1 MASEAASEHEFEE
14 HTGEVRV
21 RLRARS
27 LPELYAEA
35 GRALN
40 DLMAEAQPTA
50 DGQPE
55 HVVVRAA
62 DREGLLAEFIN
73 ELIFRSEMSKKIY
86 SEFAVELLSDRELRA
101 TIRGGRA
108 TDLRTAVK
116 AATLHDLRIV
126 EEPDGFAASVVL
138 DV

>member
-1 MASEAASEHEFEE
+1 MDSEHVFEE

-21 RLRARS
+21 RLHARR

-35 GRALN
+35 GRALAE
-40 DLMAEAQPTA
+40 LMSESP
-50 DGQPE
+50 PE
-55 HVVVRAA
+55 PDDQREEVVVHAA
-62 DREGLLAEFIN
+62 DREALLAEFIN
-73 ELIFRSEMSKKIY
+73 ELIFRSETSKKIY
-86 SEFAVELLSDRELRA
+86 GEFAVELPSDRELRA
-101 TIRGGRA
+101 TIRGGRV

-126 EEPDGFAASVVL
+126 EEPRGFWATVLL